1 MLILMTVVM
10 NVLVRTQGTAISLNL
25 DNSTVC
31 FWLTSLYLSG
41 IASKWPLLE
50 TV

>member
-1 MLILMTVVM
+1 MTVVM
-10 NVLVRTQGTAISLNL
+10 NVLVHKQVTPISLNL
-25 DNSTVC
+25 GNSTVW
-31 FWLTSLYLSG
+31 FWLTSLRLSG